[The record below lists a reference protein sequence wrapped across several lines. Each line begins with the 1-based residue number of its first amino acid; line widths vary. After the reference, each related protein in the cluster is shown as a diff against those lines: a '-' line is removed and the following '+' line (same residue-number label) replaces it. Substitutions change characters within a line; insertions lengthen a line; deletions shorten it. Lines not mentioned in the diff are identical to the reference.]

1 MNEFFFF
8 FLLDN
13 LSFYLYFPSLN
24 QEAKEEINKLILNN
38 NGVSK

>member
-1 MNEFFFF
+1 MNEFFPSSH
-8 FLLDN
+8 LDN
-13 LSFYLYFPSLN
+13 LSFYLYCPSLN